1 MKLILMRGLPGCGKS
16 TLAEKIMKESGGTV
30 RLNKDLLREMLHF
43 NKFTG
48 KNEGI
53 TQEVQKS
60 IAVTLLHA
68 GLNVI
73 IDDTNLNPRTLES
86 WKELAKKCDATFE
99 IKDLTDVDVETCIGR
114 DWGRGEKV
122 GYHVIKK
129 MALQYL
135 DYMKD
140 ENVVVCDLD
149 GTLANIEK
157 RRHLVQGE
165 KKWKEFFEAIP
176 TDTLR
181 NDVLK
186 QVRGYALEHSAKI
199 ILVSARPEDYRRI
212 TTEWL
217 VSNGICLVERPGHG
231 IWNLDPKNRTPYE
244 LLIMRNS
251 NDTRPDTEVKA
262 EIVDNYLSELNIVA
276 WFDDRPSV
284 IRTIQE
290 KGINV
295 IDVGDGKEF

>member
-1 MKLILMRGLPGCGKS
+1 MKGLPGCGKS
-16 TLAEKIMKESGGTV
+16 SLAEKIMKESGGTV

-53 TQEVQKS
+53 TQEVQKL
-60 IAVTLLHA
+60 IARELLHNNV
-68 GLNVI
+68 NVI
-73 IDDTNLNPRTLES
+73 IDDTNLNPRTLDT
-86 WKELAKKCDATFE
+86 WKGIAKECSATLE
-99 IKDLTDVDVETCIGR
+99 IQDLTDVDVETCIGR
-114 DWGRGEKV
+114 DWGREKQV

-135 DYMKD
+135 DYIKG
-140 ENVVVCDLD
+140 ERVVVCDLD
-149 GTLANIEK
+149 GTLADIEK

-181 NDVLK
+181 KEVLA
-186 QVRGYALEHSAKI
+186 QVKKVALEHSAKI
-199 ILVSARPEDYRRI
+199 ILVSARPENYRRI

-231 IWNLDPKNRTPYE
+231 IWNLDPKDRVPYE

-262 EIVDNYLSELNIVA
+262 EIVDNYLSKLNIVA

-284 IRTIQE
+284 IRTIRE

>member
-1 MKLILMRGLPGCGKS
+1 MRGLPGCGKS

-53 TQEVQKS
+53 TQHVQRS
-60 IAVTLLHA
+60 IAKELLHN
-68 GLNVI
+68 GVNVI

-86 WKELAKKCDATFE
+86 WKGLAKECNVPLE
-99 IKDLTDVDVETCIGR
+99 IKDLTNVDVETCIGR
-114 DWGRGEKV
+114 DWGREKQV

-135 DYMKD
+135 NYMEG

-149 GTLANIEK
+149 GTLADIEK
-157 RRHLVQGE
+157 RRHFVQGE

-181 NDVLK
+181 SEVLA
-186 QVRGYALEHSAKI
+186 QVKKVALENDAKI
-199 ILVSARPEDYRRI
+199 ILVSARPENYRRI

-231 IWNLDPKNRTPYE
+231 VWNVDPKDRMPYE

-251 NDTRPDTEVKA
+251 NDTRPDTEVKS
-262 EIVDNYLSELNIVA
+262 EIVDKYLSKLNIVA

-284 IRTIQE
+284 IRTIRE

>member
-1 MKLILMRGLPGCGKS
+1 MKGLPGCGKS
-16 TLAEKIMKESGGTV
+16 SLAEKIIKESGGTI

-43 NKFTG
+43 NRFTG

-53 TQEVQKS
+53 TQEVQKL
-60 IAVTLLHA
+60 IARELLHNNV
-68 GLNVI
+68 NVI
-73 IDDTNLNPRTLES
+73 IDDTNLNPRTLDT
-86 WKELAKKCDATFE
+86 WKGIAKECSATLE
-99 IKDLTDVDVETCIGR
+99 IQDLTDVDVETCIGR
-114 DWGRGEKV
+114 DWGREKQV

-135 DYMKD
+135 DYIKG
-140 ENVVVCDLD
+140 ERVVVCDLD
-149 GTLANIEK
+149 GTLADIEK
-157 RRHLVQGE
+157 RRHFVQGE

-181 NDVLK
+181 KEVLA
-186 QVRGYALEHSAKI
+186 QVKKVALEHSAKI
-199 ILVSARPEDYRRI
+199 ILVSARPENYRRV

-231 IWNLDPKNRTPYE
+231 IWSIDPKDRMPYE
-244 LLIMRNS
+244 LLIMRDS

-262 EIVDNYLSELNIVA
+262 DIVDKYLSKLNIVA

-284 IRTIQE
+284 IRTIRE

>member
-1 MKLILMRGLPGCGKS
+1 MKLILMKGLPGCGKS

-43 NKFTG
+43 DRFSG
-48 KNEGI
+48 KNEGLTRMI
-53 TQEVQKS
+53 QRDMARTFLEQ
-60 IAVTLLHA
+60 

-73 IDDTNLNPRTLES
+73 IDDTNLNPSIVES
-86 WKELAKKCDATFE
+86 WKSLAQDVGANLD
-99 IKDLTDVDVETCIGR
+99 IKDLTSVDVETCIGR

-135 DYMKD
+135 NYMEGED
-140 ENVVVCDLD
+140 VVVCDLD
-149 GTLANIEK
+149 GTLADIEK

-181 NDVLK
+181 SEVLA
-186 QVRGYALEHSAKI
+186 QVKKVALENDAKI
-199 ILVSARPEDYRRI
+199 ILVSARPENYRRI

-231 IWNLDPKNRTPYE
+231 VWNVDPKDRVPYE

-262 EIVDNYLSELNIVA
+262 EIIDNYLSKLNIVA

-284 IRTIQE
+284 IRTIRE

>member
-1 MKLILMRGLPGCGKS
+1 MKLILMKGLPGCGKS

-48 KNEGI
+48 RNEGM
-53 TQEVQKS
+53 TQEVQKT
-60 IAVTLLHA
+60 IAKELLHN
-68 GLNVI
+68 GVNVI
-73 IDDTNLNPRTLES
+73 IDDTNLNPRTLDV
-86 WKELAKKCDATFE
+86 WKGVAKECNVPLE
-99 IKDLTDVDVETCIGR
+99 IKDLTNVDVETCIGR

-135 DYMKD
+135 NYMEG

-149 GTLANIEK
+149 GTLAYIEK
-157 RRHLVQGE
+157 RRHFVQGE

-181 NDVLK
+181 SEVLA
-186 QVRGYALEHSAKI
+186 QVKEVALEYSAKV

-231 IWNLDPKNRTPYE
+231 VWNVDPKDRMPYE

-262 EIVDNYLSELNIVA
+262 EIVDKYLSKLNIVA

-284 IRTIQE
+284 IRTIRE
-290 KGINV
+290 KGIDV

>member
-1 MKLILMRGLPGCGKS
+1 MKGLPGCGKS
-16 TLAEKIMKESGGTV
+16 TLAEKIIKESGGTV

-53 TQEVQKS
+53 TQEVQKLV
-60 IAVTLLHA
+60 ARDLLK
-68 GLNVI
+68 GGVNVI
-73 IDDTNLNPRTLES
+73 IDDTNLNPHTVES
-86 WKELAKKCDATFE
+86 WKGIANETGATLE
-99 IKDLTDVDVETCIGR
+99 VQDLTGVDVDTCIGR

-135 DYMKD
+135 DYMKG

-176 TDTLR
+176 TDTIR
-181 NDVLK
+181 KDVLK
-186 QVRGYALEHSAKI
+186 QVRGYALEFSAKI

-231 IWNLDPKNRTPYE
+231 VWNLDPKERTPYE
-244 LLIMRNS
+244 LLIMRES
-251 NDTRPDTEVKA
+251 GDSRPDTEVKSQ
-262 EIVDNYLSELNIVA
+262 IVDKYLSGLNIVA

-284 IRTIQE
+284 IRTIQD